1 MYTAH
6 QKHSRALTPNPQSS
20 KQHGFIINMAID
32 PNRTVSHYE
41 NKIIHDTIHSKN
53 PAEGDIKDQLAQK
66 IRMHSLFRWSE
77 GEGSSPVLIA
87 AAELERLALDA
98 PRIVDMLMYDSQNLA
113 SEFDDGEGTLSLLQ
127 CLAKANSDLA
137 LTKTIE
143 RLLSKQRSG
152 GESSDEADEEVVDD
166 EEEAE
171 EPEIVL
177 EEVVEEEETLS
188 PSDIRQ
194 LLNQLVIIVQNIG
207 LQVTDDEADNLGDAL
222 DILEAEDLED
232 ALKYW
237 TGGIAIEDFKTLTDK
252 LGPKVIDSAF
262 RISRSSDQFDWI
274 EEWRD

>member
-1 MYTAH
+1 MI
-6 QKHSRALTPNPQSS
+6 L
-20 KQHGFIINMAID
+20 F
-32 PNRTVSHYE
+32 SHYE

-53 PAEGDIKDQLAQK
+53 ATEGDIKEQLVKK

-77 GEGSSPVLIA
+77 REGSSPVLIE

-177 EEVVEEEETLS
+177 EEVVEEKETLS

-237 TGGIAIEDFKTLTDK
+237 TGGIGIEDFKTLTDK
-252 LGPKVIDSAF
+252 LGQKVIDSAF

>member
-6 QKHSRALTPNPQSS
+6 QKHSRALTPNPASS

-41 NKIIHDTIHSKN
+41 DKIIHDTIHSKN
-53 PAEGDIKDQLAQK
+53 ATDGDIKEQLAQK

-77 GEGSSPVLIA
+77 QEGSSPVLIE

-113 SEFDDGEGTLSLLQ
+113 SEFDDGEETLSLLQ
-127 CLAKANSDLA
+127 CLAEANSDLA
-137 LTKTIE
+137 LTKTIQ

-152 GESSDEADEEVVDD
+152 GDSSGGDDEEVADD

-171 EPEIVL
+171 EPEI
-177 EEVVEEEETLS
+177 EPEVVEEEETLS
-188 PSDIRQ
+188 SDDIRK

-207 LQVTDDEADNLGDAL
+207 LQVTGDEADHLGDAL
-222 DILEAEDLED
+222 DILESEDLED

-237 TGGIAIEDFKTLTDK
+237 TGGIGIEDFKTLTDK
-252 LGPKVIDSAF
+252 LGTKVIDSAF
-262 RISRSSDQFDWI
+262 RISRSSDQFNWI